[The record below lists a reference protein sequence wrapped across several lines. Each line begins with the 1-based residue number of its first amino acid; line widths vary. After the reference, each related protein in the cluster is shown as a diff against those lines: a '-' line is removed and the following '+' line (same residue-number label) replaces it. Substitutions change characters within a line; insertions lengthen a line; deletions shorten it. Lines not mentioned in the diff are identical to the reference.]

1 MFIVFNVVMQ
11 VWEQLVYE
19 NEMEMM
25 SNVEEVT
32 VAQIT
37 DSPLD
42 TLDKG
47 SRFTVATTPL
57 QQ

>member
-1 MFIVFNVVMQ
+1 MQ

-37 DSPLD
+37 DSSLD

-57 QQ
+57 QQW